1 MTAPGAIDAFVAMFN
16 FTWRIDGYEV
26 RTFEEFGHKFEM
38 LKYILV
44 RSDGGGEM
52 RIPAN
57 LLGPLRGHPRLLP
70 ETVPHLE
77 GLGHCLGGGHDVV

>member
-1 MTAPGAIDAFVAMFN
+1 MPTQIGEVVRMFD

-26 RTFEEFGHKFEM
+26 RTFEEFGHESEMRKF
-38 LKYILV
+38 ILV

-57 LLGPLRGHPRLLP
+57 LLGPLREVP
-70 ETVPHLE
+70 E
-77 GLGHCLGGGHDVV
+77 

>member
-1 MTAPGAIDAFVAMFN
+1 MPLQPAPGGTQSGEVLRMFD

-26 RTFEEFGHKFEM
+26 RTFEEFGHKSEM
-38 LKYILV
+38 LIKYILV

-57 LLGPLRGHPRLLP
+57 LLGPLRGHPGCGWWW
-70 ETVPHLE
+70 LE
-77 GLGHCLGGGHDVV
+77 RPSQ